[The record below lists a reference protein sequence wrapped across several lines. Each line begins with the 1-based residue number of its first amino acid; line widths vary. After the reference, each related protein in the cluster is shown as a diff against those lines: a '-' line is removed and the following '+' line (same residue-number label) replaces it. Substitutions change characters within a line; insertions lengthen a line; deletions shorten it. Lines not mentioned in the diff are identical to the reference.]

1 MFIAHCSEGI
11 NKGGH
16 SALFLKG
23 QVIVW
28 DPLEWNWNQYV
39 DQLALVPSGA
49 AYPVSRQYI
58 EVYWQLNKL
67 VYQIPDKIPGYDWN
81 SLKDCDFITRKCIYM
96 YIYIFIYKYI
106 YTYVCFWRKTIYI
119 WSHWHK
125 DACIYIMSITKQYAP
140 WYRTLKRISP
150 RIDIKIIWNRYLYL
164 CSLTNSAY

>member
-28 DPLEWNWNQYV
+28 GPLEWNWNQYV

-49 AYPVSRQYI
+49 AHPVSRQYI

-67 VYQIPDKIPGYDWN
+67 VYQIPDKIPGYDWY
-81 SLKDCDFITRKCIYM
+81 SFKDCDFITRKCIYM
-96 YIYIFIYKYI
+96 YIYIYLYIYIFIYIHLCMFLTQDNLYLKPLAQRCMHI
-106 YTYVCFWRKTIYI
+106 YYVDNKTICPMISY
-119 WSHWHK
+119 SGENF
-125 DACIYIMSITKQYAP
+125 TK
-140 WYRTLKRISP
+140 
-150 RIDIKIIWNRYLYL
+150 NRHQNYMK
-164 CSLTNSAY
+164 